1 MLRLLIIIGVFF
13 IVFHFVYKW
22 MKKKV
27 YWVNRELADE
37 VSLKDK
43 KEQINNE
50 REKFN
55 EALKQKEIELKQ
67 EQKEIKKLKK

>member
-27 YWVNRELADE
+27 YWINRELADE
-37 VSLKDK
+37 LDVFIE
-43 KEQINNE
+43 EQEEYID
-50 REKFN
+50 
-55 EALKQKEIELKQ
+55 ELKNDIINLDNIL
-67 EQKEIKKLKK
+67 EFERNNKGHD